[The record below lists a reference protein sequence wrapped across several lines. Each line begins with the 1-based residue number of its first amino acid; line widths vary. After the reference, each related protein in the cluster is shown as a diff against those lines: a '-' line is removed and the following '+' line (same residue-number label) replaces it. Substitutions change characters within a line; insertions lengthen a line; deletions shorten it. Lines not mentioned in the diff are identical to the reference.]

1 MARIVT
7 RSEGEATAFKLDPE
21 GHAHDQPSINVA
33 TRRSNLRR
41 RIQRQRERTAA
52 ALQPPS
58 SADDESSEQG
68 SDGEFGQAP
77 DPFANTE
84 PGRGFEDFANSA
96 KVSPP
101 GANDPSSSDESSMGG
116 YGGPSPPLHNQHNP
130 NPMEVPRAP
139 FATIEDE
146 KQDILMKFKRLRE
159 KNIKLSQAYGPHS
172 SLSDLRA
179 EYDMLKRN
187 AEMEGSVKFQRRA
200 LIAIC
205 SGLEWANK
213 KFDPFN
219 LELNGWSETIAEDIE
234 SFDPTF
240 EKLHAK
246 YSGKASLPPEAEL
259 MLSLA
264 GSAFTFHLSNQF
276 FKAAMP
282 NMGLGSKDGDG
293 PGKPN
298 QATMAS
304 IFEKLQKEMA
314 QPQQTQQPQPP
325 QPPEPRAPPLVVP
338 TNFMA
343 PPVNT
348 SSDRIREISEDS
360 DSDISVTTSVATS
373 VPASEPESTKI
384 ISMESKGAA
393 GRGGGRGR
401 GRGRGG
407 ARTAKA

>member
-1 MARIVT
+1 
-7 RSEGEATAFKLDPE
+7 
-21 GHAHDQPSINVA
+21 
-33 TRRSNLRR
+33 
-41 RIQRQRERTAA
+41 
-52 ALQPPS
+52 
-58 SADDESSEQG
+58 
-68 SDGEFGQAP
+68 
-77 DPFANTE
+77 
-84 PGRGFEDFANSA
+84 
-96 KVSPP
+96 
-101 GANDPSSSDESSMGG
+101 
-116 YGGPSPPLHNQHNP
+116 
-130 NPMEVPRAP
+130 VPRAP

-172 SLSDLRA
+172 SIADLRA

-282 NMGLGSKDGDG
+282 SMGMGGKDGDG
-293 PGKPN
+293 PGKPS

-314 QPQQTQQPQPP
+314 QPQQTQQPPQPP
-325 QPPEPRAPPLVVP
+325 QTQQPQQPQVTSLVVP

-348 SSDRIREISEDS
+348 SADRIREISDDS

-393 GRGGGRGR
+393 GRGTGRGR
-401 GRGRGG
+401 GRGRGAG
-407 ARTAKA
+407 RTAKA